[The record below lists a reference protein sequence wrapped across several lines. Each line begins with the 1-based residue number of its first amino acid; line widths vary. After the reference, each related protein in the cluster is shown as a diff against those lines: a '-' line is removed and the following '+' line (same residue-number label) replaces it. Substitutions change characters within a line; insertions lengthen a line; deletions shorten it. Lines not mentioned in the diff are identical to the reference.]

1 MSVPRKT
8 KPGRTASK
16 STTSPRVGAAVTSS
30 AGAGAMVDGQKS
42 RPRTVKINVLF
53 VTKVLW
59 TARTGR
65 SFVKE
70 AVKDGST
77 DTALE
82 YC

>member
-1 MSVPRKT
+1 
-8 KPGRTASK
+8 
-16 STTSPRVGAAVTSS
+16 
-30 AGAGAMVDGQKS
+30 MVDGQKS